1 MNMADQVIVSP
12 NRDAINPELIL
23 KITLNVQRYLEIPL
37 DISGILLT
45 EDNKKLADISSK
57 KFENVTKFDINA
69 KTDFQERYTQQE
81 ISVILTTNLNEKMLD
96 YIENIRYKNDK
107 GDVNLKLTSRIT
119 YLFNKTQ
126 ISHLYPKNILLPT
139 IETPNKPEKME
150 ILTHQNSQQASSRYT
165 DLWIISGDSNQTMAE
180 VNIFEATK
188 NVKIPASD
196 WVHDYCPVFGIGIF
210 FVFNLPVIESF
221 PKLPVTPSTTA

>member
-69 KTDFQERYTQQE
+69 KTDFQERYTQQ
-81 ISVILTTNLNEKMLD
+81 
-96 YIENIRYKNDK
+96 
-107 GDVNLKLTSRIT
+107 
-119 YLFNKTQ
+119 
-126 ISHLYPKNILLPT
+126 
-139 IETPNKPEKME
+139 
-150 ILTHQNSQQASSRYT
+150 
-165 DLWIISGDSNQTMAE
+165 
-180 VNIFEATK
+180 
-188 NVKIPASD
+188 
-196 WVHDYCPVFGIGIF
+196 
-210 FVFNLPVIESF
+210 
-221 PKLPVTPSTTA
+221 